1 MNMFQKGFLVLV
13 LVVMGFAL
21 IGCGGNNAT
30 PAPTQTLQSEN
41 VKLVVRD
48 PWSRPA
54 LKGDNGAAFFT
65 VDNGLGQPV
74 GLTSANGDI
83 AATVEVHLSKMEV
96 GVMKMEPQE
105 RVEIPAK
112 GKLEFKPG
120 SYHIMLINLSR
131 DLKIG
136 DTFNLNL
143 VFDTGETLPIIVTV
157 KEP

>member
-1 MNMFQKGFLVLV
+1 MNMFQKGLLVLI

-21 IGCGGNNAT
+21 MGCGGNNAT

-41 VKLVVRD
+41 AKLVVRD

-54 LKGDNGAAFFT
+54 IKGDNGAAFF
-65 VDNGLGQPV
+65 VIDNGLDQPV
-74 GLTSANGDI
+74 HLTAARGDV
-83 AATVEVHLSKMEV
+83 AATVEVHLSKMEG

-105 RVEIPAK
+105 RVEVPAK
-112 GKLEFKPG
+112 GELEFKPG
-120 SYHIMLINLSR
+120 SYHIMLINLNR
-131 DLKIG
+131 DLKTG